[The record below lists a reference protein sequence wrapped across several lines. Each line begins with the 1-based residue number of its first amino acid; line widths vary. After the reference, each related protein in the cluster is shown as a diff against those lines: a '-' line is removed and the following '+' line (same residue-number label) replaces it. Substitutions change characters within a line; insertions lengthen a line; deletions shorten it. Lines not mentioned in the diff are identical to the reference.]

1 MRKGISGKRL
11 QRIEEEVA
19 PLFARG
25 FTQREIANQLGI
37 SKSVIAKDCALIQ
50 TTWEE
55 QISDRLENARAELVF
70 KHDHLYRQCMAAYH
84 SGPPQPKWIELAS
97 KELECLGRLL
107 GQAGPAINLHAHQHN
122 VAVTTDAVA
131 ALFQPLDPGAY
142 AEMVAAK
149 PLPPADEAA
158 ELEPIDVELETAGR
172 DEWSGG
178 AGADTTIAGAGG
190 DTDEPTE
197 RKPKFVKHPL
207 RG

>member
-25 FTQREIANQLGI
+25 FTQREIANKLGI
-37 SKSVIAKDCALIQ
+37 SKSVIAKDCALIK
-50 TTWEE
+50 TTWDE

-131 ALFQPLDPGAY
+131 ALFQPLDAGAY

-149 PLPPADEAA
+149 PLPPAEDAA
-158 ELEPIDVELETAGR
+158 ELEPIDVEPEAVGR
-172 DEWSGG
+172 DDWSDG
-178 AGADTTIAGAGG
+178 AGADTTNAGAGG
-190 DTDEPTE
+190 NTDEPGA
-197 RKPKFVKHPL
+197 PKNRRSSHPM
-207 RG
+207 R